1 MAGWKWLG
9 SDSFESTF
17 EPQVALSIMSHDS
30 VPQRGLVIA
39 ARDQGYLQLISG
51 HTKKSI
57 STGGTPLV
65 TQRPWSPI
73 PCSVSMTCIETEGL
87 LQAL

>member
-9 SDSFESTF
+9 CDSSESTF

-39 ARDQGYLQLISG
+39 ARDQGHLQIISG

-57 STGGTPLV
+57 STGGTLL
-65 TQRPWSPI
+65 SPKG
-73 PCSVSMTCIETEGL
+73 PGL
-87 LQAL
+87 QFPALSALLA